1 MFAVNMESSIPVIR
15 KIIEFIISIAYRSGV
30 LNRNASMSK
39 TITVTSDS
47 PAILSGVSRKIT
59 GKIVWV
65 IKKNTAFLSL
75 HKNTPVIIEEADR
88 KSI

>member
-1 MFAVNMESSIPVIR
+1 MFAVKMERSIPVIR
-15 KIIEFIISIAYRSGV
+15 KMTEFIMSIIYLSGV
-30 LNRNASMSK
+30 LKKYASMSN
-39 TITVTSDS
+39 TIAETSES

-59 GKIVWV
+59 GKVV
-65 IKKNTAFLSL
+65 CAMKKNTAFLSL

>member
-1 MFAVNMESSIPVIR
+1 MESSIPVIR

-59 GKIVWV
+59 GKVV
-65 IKKNTAFLSL
+65 CAMKKNTAFLSL